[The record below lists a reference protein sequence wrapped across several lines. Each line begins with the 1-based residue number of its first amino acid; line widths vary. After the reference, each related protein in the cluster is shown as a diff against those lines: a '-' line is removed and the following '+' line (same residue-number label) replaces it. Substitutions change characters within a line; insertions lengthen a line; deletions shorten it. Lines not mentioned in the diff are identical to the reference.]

1 MKALQNFV
9 AQKNHWNSFF
19 NGTQYSLNTAKDR
32 QALADMIDSALSPE
46 NLTCDGELPRS
57 ETSQGSRRRW
67 PSGLL
72 WPISSP
78 TPSHR
83 SAICGRRTPES
94 VLHAVAT
101 ARTTTRLFQDILRR
115 GHR

>member
-46 NLTCDGELPRS
+46 NLTCDGELPRAEVNRRYKELMTAAKQLKKLDPSVTFYEYES
-57 ETSQGSRRRW
+57 E
-67 PSGLL
+67 
-72 WPISSP
+72 
-78 TPSHR
+78 
-83 SAICGRRTPES
+83 
-94 VLHAVAT
+94 VA
-101 ARTTTRLFQDILRR
+101 
-115 GHR
+115 